1 MIFQVFILTL
11 LLGLCLGWLL
21 GNFHEWDNSHP
32 VIRQL
37 EDELHMAYGELDEL
51 REIIYTKFGAEIRH
65 LHPSAKR
72 IGSK

>member
-1 MIFQVFILTL
+1 MILQVFILTL
-11 LLGLCLGWLL
+11 LLGICMGWLL
-21 GNFHEWDNSHP
+21 GNFSEWEKTNP

-51 REIIYTKFGAEIRH
+51 REVIYTKFGAEIRQ

-72 IGSK
+72 QGSK